1 MAMLFAARWWTPA
14 ENGFAFAYPASQWVL
29 SYADGLVRR
38 GLIGTIVKLWI
49 PVVSIENVYHIAF
62 TAYCTFLVLLLVVFY
77 VLLKSKDKD
86 GRLFRLI
93 LFFAVTPATLSL
105 LGRDLGRFDL
115 FLIAIFFLC
124 LVLLSL
130 DRHIWMIPILMV
142 TGMFIHE
149 SFLTLYTPTIVAAI
163 IFIVAWGKQD
173 KKVLGTAVTSAIL
186 VAGAF
191 VVLYRFGTPTL
202 GYEEFARSMQS
213 RAAFTI
219 TELSMR
225 ECYFGIKDHFLLSSS
240 SLTNAGSI
248 ANLFG
253 ALLILSPVILVL
265 ANLWTH
271 AFRNCGPHKKACTL
285 LLFSS
290 LSGLMVILLATDY
303 GRWLSAVIFC
313 NFFAIFFLV
322 SRDVIKVDEL
332 AEYSGGRGAL
342 LFVFILLFY
351 LLFGPLHDWEPYPYQ
366 NNVIVSALSII
377 AVLIFDVGFCARW
390 RSVRRGAS
398 AEA

>member
-1 MAMLFAARWWTPA
+1 MRRYLEEHEREVLLLLMAMLFAARWWTPA

-173 KKVLGTAVTSAIL
+173 KKVLGT
-186 VAGAF
+186 GC
-191 VVLYRFGTPTL
+191 
-202 GYEEFARSMQS
+202 YECNCRRRQWADQKN
-213 RAAFTI
+213 I
-219 TELSMR
+219 
-225 ECYFGIKDHFLLSSS
+225 
-240 SLTNAGSI
+240 NA
-248 ANLFG
+248 
-253 ALLILSPVILVL
+253 
-265 ANLWTH
+265 H
-271 AFRNCGPHKKACTL
+271 
-285 LLFSS
+285 
-290 LSGLMVILLATDY
+290 
-303 GRWLSAVIFC
+303 
-313 NFFAIFFLV
+313 
-322 SRDVIKVDEL
+322 
-332 AEYSGGRGAL
+332 
-342 LFVFILLFY
+342 
-351 LLFGPLHDWEPYPYQ
+351 
-366 NNVIVSALSII
+366 
-377 AVLIFDVGFCARW
+377 
-390 RSVRRGAS
+390 
-398 AEA
+398 